1 MSGTMTDQIADR
13 LKSRTG
19 RYAISV
25 IALLLAA
32 ALTLFIVHFKLP
44 RQITG
49 YAFLLV
55 IIGSA
60 WWGGYGPGLVTTLA
74 TLLLGPYLVQPAYSI
89 RHPNLASTPM
99 IVLISVLIS
108 RMAGAR
114 EKLREANALL
124 DERVQHRTAE
134 LETANR
140 SLREREAQLVAQ
152 AERLSESN
160 ADLEQFAYF
169 ASHDLQEPL
178 RMISV
183 YTELLEHNQ
192 RSHLDEE
199 SAMCARMVRESV
211 GRLEVLV
218 RDLLMYSR
226 AIHGDRTEPSEI
238 DSGEALLVAITN
250 LQSQIEAE
258 GAEIIAG
265 DLPALHA
272 YPAHLIQIF
281 QNLIGNALKYRAT
294 EPPRI
299 TVAATRSSH
308 EWIFAVKDNGIGIS
322 ADYHDKIFIPFK
334 RLHGQQYPGSGVGLA
349 ICRRIVERLGGR
361 IWVDSKLGLGA
372 TFYFSV
378 PIAVPHADAEPRI
391 AVSV

>member
-1 MSGTMTDQIADR
+1 MNDPIAAR
-13 LKSRTG
+13 FNSRTG

-25 IALLLAA
+25 VALLLAA
-32 ALTLFIVHFKLP
+32 VLTLFIVHFKLP

-60 WWGGYGPGLVTTLA
+60 WWGGYGPGLLTTLA
-74 TLLLGPYLVQPAYSI
+74 TLLLGPYLIQPTYSI
-89 RHPNLASTPM
+89 RHPNLATAPM
-99 IVLISVLIS
+99 IILISVLIS

-114 EKLREANALL
+114 QKLREANALL
-124 DERVQHRTAE
+124 DQRVRQLTAE
-134 LETANR
+134 LETVNR

-183 YTELLEHNQ
+183 YTELLEHNHK
-192 RSHLDEE
+192 SHFDEE
-199 SAMCARMVRESV
+199 SAMCARMVRDSV

-226 AIHGDRTEPSEI
+226 AIHGERTEPLEI
-238 DSGEALLVAITN
+238 DSGEALLIATTN
-250 LQSQIEAE
+250 LQSQIEVE
-258 GAEIIAG
+258 GVEIITS
-265 DLPALHA
+265 DLPTLHA
-272 YPAHLIQIF
+272 YPVHLIQIF
-281 QNLIGNALKYRAT
+281 QNLIGNALKYRGT

-299 TVAATRSSH
+299 IVAAARSPN
-308 EWIFAVKDNGIGIS
+308 EWIFSVKDNGIGIS
-322 ADYHDKIFIPFK
+322 TDYHEKIFIPFK

-349 ICRRIVERLGGR
+349 ICRRIVERFGGR
-361 IWVDSKLGLGA
+361 IWVDSELGHGA

-378 PIAVPHADAEPRI
+378 PTVPSQSDVAQRTS
-391 AVSV
+391 VSV

>member
-1 MSGTMTDQIADR
+1 MTDQIAAR
-13 LKSRTG
+13 FKSRTG
-19 RYAISV
+19 RYAISL

-74 TLLLGPYLVQPAYSI
+74 TLLLGPYLTQPTYSI
-89 RHPNLASTPM
+89 RHPNLVSAPM
-99 IVLISVLIS
+99 VILISVLIS

-114 EKLREANALL
+114 QKLREANALL
-124 DERVQHRTAE
+124 DERVRHRTAE
-134 LETANR
+134 LESVNR

-183 YTELLEHNQ
+183 YTELLEHNHK
-192 RSHLDEE
+192 SHFDEE
-199 SAMCARMVRESV
+199 SGMCARIVRESV

-226 AIHGDRTEPSEI
+226 AIHGDRTEQSEI
-238 DSGEALLVAITN
+238 DSGEALLIATTN
-250 LQSQIEAE
+250 LQSRIEAE
-258 GAEIIAG
+258 GAEIIVG
-265 DLPALHA
+265 DLPTLHA
-272 YPAHLIQIF
+272 YPVHLIQIF
-281 QNLIGNALKYRAT
+281 QNLIGNALKYRGS

-299 TVAATRSSH
+299 TLAATRSPN
-308 EWIFAVKDNGIGIS
+308 EWIFSVKDNGIGIS
-322 ADYHDKIFIPFK
+322 ADYHDKIFVPFK

-349 ICRRIVERLGGR
+349 ICRRVVDRLGGR
-361 IWVDSKLGLGA
+361 IWVDSELGHGA

-378 PIAVPHADAEPRI
+378 PIATPHADAAQRI
-391 AVSV
+391 SVSV

>member
-1 MSGTMTDQIADR
+1 MKDQWAFR
-13 LKSRTG
+13 LESSRG

-25 IALLLAA
+25 VALLLAA

-44 RQITG
+44 RQVTG

-60 WWGGYGPGLVTTLA
+60 WWGGYGPGLVTTWA
-74 TLLLGPYLVQPAYSI
+74 TLLLGPYLIQPTYSI
-89 RHPNLASTPM
+89 RHPNLVSAPM

-114 EKLREANALL
+114 QKLREANVLL
-124 DERVQHRTAE
+124 DERVRNRTAE
-134 LETANR
+134 LEMVNR
-140 SLREREAQLVAQ
+140 ALRDREAQLVAQ

-183 YTELLEHNQ
+183 YTELLEHNHK
-192 RSHLDEE
+192 SHFDEE
-199 SAMCARMVRESV
+199 SAMCARMVRDSV

-226 AIHGDRTEPSEI
+226 AIHGDRTEPSAM
-238 DSGEALLVAITN
+238 DSGEALRVATTN
-250 LQSQIEAE
+250 LQSQIGAE

-265 DLPALHA
+265 DLPTLHA
-272 YPAHLIQIF
+272 YPVHLIQIF
-281 QNLIGNALKYRAT
+281 QNLIGNALKYRST

-299 TVAATRSSH
+299 TVAATGSPN
-308 EWIFAVKDNGIGIS
+308 EWIFSVKDNGIGIS
-322 ADYHDKIFIPFK
+322 AHYHDKIFIPFK

-349 ICRRIVERLGGR
+349 ICRRIVERFGGR
-361 IWVDSKLGLGA
+361 IWVDSELGRGA
-372 TFYFSV
+372 IFYLYV
-378 PIAVPHADAEPRI
+378 PIATPQSDHAQQ
-391 AVSV
+391 VSVSV

>member
-1 MSGTMTDQIADR
+1 MSDPIAAR
-13 LKSRTG
+13 FKSSTG
-19 RYAISV
+19 RYAISL

-32 ALTLFIVHFKLP
+32 ALTLLIVHFKLP

-49 YAFLLV
+49 YGFLLV

-60 WWGGYGPGLVTTLA
+60 WWGGYGPGLVTTFA
-74 TLLLGPYLVQPAYSI
+74 TLLLGPYLTQPTYSI
-89 RHPNLASTPM
+89 RHPTLVSAPM
-99 IVLISVLIS
+99 VVLVSVLIS

-114 EKLREANALL
+114 QKLREANARL
-124 DERVQHRTAE
+124 DERVRHRTAE
-134 LETANR
+134 LETVNR

-152 AERLSESN
+152 AEKLSESN

-183 YTELLEHNQ
+183 YTELLEHNHKSQ
-192 RSHLDEE
+192 FDEE
-199 SAMCARMVRESV
+199 SAMCAQMVRDSV
-211 GRLEVLV
+211 RRLEVLV

-238 DSGEALLVAITN
+238 DSGEALLVATTN
-250 LQSQIEAE
+250 LQSQIEVE
-258 GAEIIAG
+258 GAEIITG
-265 DLPALHA
+265 DLPKLHA
-272 YPAHLIQIF
+272 YPVHLIQIF
-281 QNLIGNALKYRAT
+281 QNLIGNALKYRGT

-299 TVAATRSSH
+299 IVAATRSPN
-308 EWIFAVKDNGIGIS
+308 EWIFSVKDNGIGIS
-322 ADYHDKIFIPFK
+322 TDYHDKIFIPFK

-361 IWVDSKLGLGA
+361 IWVDSELGHGA

-378 PIAVPHADAEPRI
+378 PIAPSQSDVAQRI
-391 AVSV
+391 SVSV